1 MTGVNYRD
9 MALPVRVL
17 KIIWVYFIGIMVSDL
32 VASLAT
38 LPFAVYHFNRVA
50 VFTTI
55 TNLAAGPIIG
65 FVIMPF
71 VLLALLLMPLGWE
84 YWPLKL
90 VGSGIIK

>member
-1 MTGVNYRD
+1 M
-9 MALPVRVL
+9 
-17 KIIWVYFIGIMVSDL
+17 SDL

-55 TNLAAGPIIG
+55 TNLAQPARLSVLWDYAVCFIG
-65 FVIMPF
+65 VAAF
-71 VLLALLLMPLGWE
+71 MPLGWE

-90 VGSGIIK
+90 VGSGIELVNQDYGLCGGASRGRL